1 MTPIHIIILNNVIFY
16 IIIGVSVSVSV
27 SVSYLVFVSVLH
39 RVKPRLTQFQAEKEG
54 ILEIQEETLLWNR
67 LLQVERKNVIIIEE
81 QKKTSQI

>member
-16 IIIGVSVSVSV
+16 IIIGVSVSV